1 MNSLISILERI
12 EKRRARDESAGAL
25 IKGFRARV
33 NKRRTRRQGD
43 RANASP
49 FAAEARELA
58 WGRLPAVRQGF
69 SELSSKRIQIQRLEI
84 QAIPSFN
91 LPVLNDSNGL

>member
-1 MNSLISILERI
+1 VVASDSF
-12 EKRRARDESAGAL
+12 ESDDSTGRSEHKENAGKA
-25 IKGFRARV
+25 
-33 NKRRTRRQGD
+33 QGN

-58 WGRLPAVRQGF
+58 WRRLPTVRQGF

-91 LPVLNDSNGL
+91 LPVLNDSNEL